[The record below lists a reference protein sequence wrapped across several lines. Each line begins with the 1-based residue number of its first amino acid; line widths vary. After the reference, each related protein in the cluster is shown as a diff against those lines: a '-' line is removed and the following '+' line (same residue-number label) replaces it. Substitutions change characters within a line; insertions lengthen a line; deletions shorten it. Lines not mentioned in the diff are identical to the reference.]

1 MKPGIVMTNL
11 LNTPLDYQVTKTSFG
26 TRKRFLYESGQLYS
40 EYISFAR
47 VGSWPLVHMARGRSP
62 ETGRSVT
69 ARGFIAIGRKA
80 VGVVALGQM
89 AVGVI
94 AVGQFAVGAL
104 AVGQFA
110 GGILF
115 GLGQFATG
123 LVAIGQFAAGAWSLG
138 QASLGNPLSS
148 LWNETANHLGE

>member
-1 MKPGIVMTNL
+1 MTNL
-11 LNTPLDYQVTKTSFG
+11 LNTPIDYQVTKTSFG
-26 TRKRFLYESGQLYS
+26 TRKRYLYESGQLYS
-40 EYISFAR
+40 EFTSFAR
-47 VGSWPLVHMARGRSP
+47 VGSWPLMHIANGRSP
-62 ETGRSVT
+62 ETAQAAT
-69 ARGFIAIGRKA
+69 AKGFIAIGRKA

-123 LVAIGQFAAGAWSLG
+123 LVAIGQFAAGAWSQGQVNLG
-138 QASLGNPLSS
+138 TPLSS